1 MKNIHFKLSLII
13 GIAVALTISSCGE
26 SLLENL
32 DPNQSVGSGDG
43 SLDEA
48 NSDNIAGLFLTAQQ
62 KLHDIGTNGGPHV
75 YQVQFN
81 IHIDNYAG
89 YMAGTQNFSGNL
101 PSTYAYFPDYAN
113 SPKVSFFNVSQ
124 ATMPVIRAAKKLGL
138 QEIGAMCE
146 IMYCYSALELSDI
159 YGPFPWYD
167 YRLDKQE
174 SPLTYEPVS
183 DIYDSIFVHLKES
196 AKILEEYTT
205 TSKEHQDS
213 VQAVL
218 NSYDRICGANTDN
231 WRRFANT
238 ICMRMALRM
247 SNVNPER
254 AKAEAQAAI
263 NAGLITKNV
272 EYNVAM
278 ESLMN
283 PVAFISY
290 QWNDTRL
297 NASMEN
303 IMKRLHFPIMD
314 IWFQNNSGSIEDSKG
329 NVTLEGNSAI
339 VGMRTGIPTTARDG
353 ANQYVK
359 FSGTATTYGVKPVYL
374 LKMSERYFLEA
385 EAEVRWGIGS
395 LLGKQLYDNG
405 IKELFKDENINATDN
420 KYKNY
425 YAQEEADQTINY
437 IDYHDN
443 GYNLDGIITIGV
455 KWNEKDDPKIKLEKI
470 ITQKWLANFPQ
481 GLEAWND
488 LRRTGYPRIFPVE
501 DIGDGSLTSGQL
513 IRRIPWDMT
522 QASSL
527 EDIESTGIPALGG
540 SNEEVTRLWW
550 DCTDPAGLS
559 DNDRF

>member
-1 MKNIHFKLSLII
+1 MKKIYSKLFLIT
-13 GIAVALTISSCGE
+13 GIIITLTMNSCGD
-26 SLLENL
+26 SLLDNL
-32 DPNQSVGSGDG
+32 DPNQTVGSGDG

-48 NSDNIAGLFLTAQQ
+48 TSENIAGLFLTAQQ

-113 SPKVSFFNVSQ
+113 SPQASFFKVSQ
-124 ATMPVIRAAKKLGL
+124 ATMPVIRAAKKLGML
-138 QEIGAMCE
+138 EMGAICE
-146 IMYCYSALELSDI
+146 VMYCYSALELSDI

-196 AKILEEYTT
+196 AKILSEFTS

-213 VQAVL
+213 IQVIL
-218 NSYDRICGANTDN
+218 DSYDRICGANVDN

-254 AKAEAQAAI
+254 AKAEAKAAI
-263 NAGLITKNV
+263 DAGLITKNV
-272 EYNVAM
+272 EYNVAS

-283 PVAFISY
+283 PLAFISY

-314 IWFQNNSGSIEDSKG
+314 LWFQNNSENIEDAKG
-329 NVTLEGNSAI
+329 NVTLEGNNTI
-339 VGMRTGIPTTARDG
+339 VGIRAGIPTTARDG

-359 FSGTATTYGVKPVYL
+359 FSGTSTTYGVKPIYL

-395 LLGKQLYDNG
+395 LLAKQLYDNG
-405 IKELFKDENINATDN
+405 IKELFKDENISATDS

-425 YAQEEADQTINY
+425 YAQEKADETIDY
-437 IDYHDN
+437 IDYYDQS
-443 GYNLDGIITIGV
+443 YNLDGIITVGV
-455 KWNEKDDPKIKLEKI
+455 KWNEKDEPKIKLEKI

-501 DIGDGSLTSGQL
+501 DIGDGSLASGQL

-522 QASSL
+522 QASTQ

-559 DNDRF
+559 DNNRF